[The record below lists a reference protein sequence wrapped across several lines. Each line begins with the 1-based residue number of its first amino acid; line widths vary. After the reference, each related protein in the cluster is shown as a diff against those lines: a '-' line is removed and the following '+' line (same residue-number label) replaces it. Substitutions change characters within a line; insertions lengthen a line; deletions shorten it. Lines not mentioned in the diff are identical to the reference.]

1 MQIQGSGFLNS
12 GISQVDAPYRE
23 TTIQCQT
30 GNQLMRCADIFG
42 DKGTNF
48 MNAFI
53 YSLVAIAVVTV
64 IAAVIFDGLE
74 FSAADV
80 FQLKD
85 SVRL

>member
-1 MQIQGSGFLNS
+1 
-12 GISQVDAPYRE
+12 
-23 TTIQCQT
+23 
-30 GNQLMRCADIFG
+30 MRCADKFG
-42 DKGTNF
+42 DKGTDF

-74 FSAADV
+74 FSAADI

>member
-1 MQIQGSGFLNS
+1 MQIQGSGSLNS
-12 GISQVDAPYRE
+12 VTTQVDAHYRE
-23 TTIQCQT
+23 PTTQSQI
-30 GNQLMRCADIFG
+30 GNRLMRCADKFG
-42 DKGTNF
+42 DKGSDF

-53 YSLVAIAVVTV
+53 YSLVAIAVVTI

>member
-1 MQIQGSGFLNS
+1 
-12 GISQVDAPYRE
+12 
-23 TTIQCQT
+23 
-30 GNQLMRCADIFG
+30 MRCADIFG

-53 YSLVAIAVVTV
+53 YSLVAIAVVTI

-74 FSAADV
+74 FSAADI

>member
-1 MQIQGSGFLNS
+1 MQKQASGSLNS
-12 GISQVDAPYRE
+12 GTSQAVARCRD
-23 TTIQCQT
+23 TTTPCPI
-30 GNQLMRCADIFG
+30 GNHLMPCADTFG
-42 DKGTNF
+42 DKGTNL

-53 YSLVAIAVVTV
+53 YSLVAIAVVT
-64 IAAVIFDGLE
+64 IISAVVFGGLE

>member
-1 MQIQGSGFLNS
+1 M
-12 GISQVDAPYRE
+12 P
-23 TTIQCQT
+23 
-30 GNQLMRCADIFG
+30 CADTFG
-42 DKGTNF
+42 DKGTNL

-64 IAAVIFDGLE
+64 IAAVIFGGLE